1 MEEKKEKK
9 QPVKKVTKAVK
20 KGFTKYP
27 LKKPFKIGGI
37 ERPIGFEVELSKNGY
52 RFYKQKNIV

>member
-20 KGFTKYP
+20 KVFKKYT
-27 LKKPFKIGGI
+27 LKKAFKVGDTVK
-37 ERPIGFEVELSKNGY
+37 PIGDTIALTKDGY